1 MENYIQGLD
10 HVGIGEQFPYPIKCE
25 SDGNHIYLTPLW
37 LPKITFKSNTSNII
51 YLPDLQGDDELALV
65 LEVSCQQEYRT
76 GRSQRRHT
84 KGGNFRIPES
94 MKSQNIILSPVLN
107 QRYEF
112 PIARWTSAFLKRKHY
127 RTPEDGH
134 GNYLDPY
141 YYVRGAYRHSIDSSE
156 LRWFSRIPNCPC
168 SNKVKINPN

>member
-37 LPKITFKSNTSNII
+37 LPKITFKSNTSNI
-51 YLPDLQGDDELALV
+51 YLPNLQGDGLALV
-65 LEVSCQQEYRT
+65 LEVSCQQEYRA
-76 GRSQRRHT
+76 GSNQRRHT
-84 KGGNFRIPES
+84 KGGNFRIPGS
-94 MKSQNIILSPVLN
+94 MRSQNIILNPVLN

-112 PIARWTSAFLKRKHY
+112 PIREWRDSFLRGKHY

-134 GNYLDPY
+134 GNYLNPY
-141 YYVRGAYRHSIDSSE
+141 YYVRGAYRFNSDSSE
-156 LRWFSRIPNCPC
+156 LRWINRIPNCPC

>member
-25 SDGNHIYLTPLW
+25 SDGNHIYLTALW
-37 LPKITFKSNTSNII
+37 LPKITFEYNNDSI
-51 YLPDLQGDDELALV
+51 YLPDLRGYNNLALV
-65 LEVSCQQEYRT
+65 LEVSCQQEYRA
-76 GRSQRRHT
+76 GNKQRRHT

-94 MKSQNIILSPVLN
+94 MKSQNIILNPSLN
-107 QRYEF
+107 QKYEF
-112 PIARWTSAFLKRKHY
+112 PIAEWSSVFLKEKHY

-134 GNYLDPY
+134 GGHLDPY
-141 YYVRGAYRHSIDSSE
+141 YYVRGAYRYNIDDSE